1 MKNKRTFTAGLAG
14 ILTASAL
21 LAGMVIPAS
30 AVAVAEVDPSTYVR
44 VAQPVTNIIGDV
56 AIVRDISSKEE
67 MLTMTAFSTTPATA
81 IYTLDGQL
89 QALDEDGKPFATV
102 EEIFRAHSQRILAA
116 FRIDNRSEAEAL
128 VGYLDYRRFY
138 DCMIIT
144 DDPEVMKFARTA
156 APTTFGVIDYT
167 ETYKNETSLS
177 TEQCLDIRRSMKM
190 NNGTIALLPAHLC
203 DRDTIQYLFTHQV
216 NVWTQISD
224 QPTETEQ
231 YHALLS
237 GVVGVI
243 SDATDSL
250 LDIACNKLPELTL
263 TRSPLNV
270 GHRGIPSK
278 APECT
283 VEGSLLAF
291 EQSANVV
298 EMDVFLTTDGRV
310 AAMHDITTE
319 DTCNKNV
326 NMEECTLAELKE
338 LYVNKGWENHPTYS
352 QLRIP
357 TLDEYLDA
365 FKGKDC
371 MLFIEIKS
379 HKREIVSII
388 KKLVDE
394 RDMYDQ
400 CAVITFN
407 EDTMKYMR
415 EDWPEMSVGALTND
429 FMQGRNPAEAAVRV
443 GMEFAGPYNGTMNPE
458 YDVYNGEGVRALM
471 IRGISVYP
479 WTFYESLDEYKN
491 HFLWG
496 SAGLT
501 GNDAHRLKRLTKD
514 VFYDLES
521 SELECG
527 DTISLQM
534 GVTLYQRLS
543 VERNPSVVT
552 ILEGEDLVQ
561 VNGEEM
567 TVVGE
572 EGRVTFVLGYT
583 NLALDYT
590 VHTQPITFDI
600 VSHEETTLPETQAP
614 VTDQATSTEADAPTG
629 GCKATVSS
637 AALVIVAA
645 TAAWISRKKKDD

>member
-1 MKNKRTFTAGLAG
+1 MKNKRTFTAVLAG

-44 VAQPVTNIIGDV
+44 IAQPVTNIIGDV

-67 MLTMTAFSTTPATA
+67 MPTMTAFSTTPATA

-102 EEIFRAHSQRILAA
+102 EEIFRAHSQRILAV

-144 DDPEVMKFARTA
+144 DDPEVMKFARTT

-190 NNGTIALLPAHLC
+190 N
-203 DRDTIQYLFTHQV
+203 
-216 NVWTQISD
+216 
-224 QPTETEQ
+224 
-231 YHALLS
+231 
-237 GVVGVI
+237 
-243 SDATDSL
+243 
-250 LDIACNKLPELTL
+250 
-263 TRSPLNV
+263 
-270 GHRGIPSK
+270 
-278 APECT
+278 
-283 VEGSLLAF
+283 
-291 EQSANVV
+291 
-298 EMDVFLTTDGRV
+298 
-310 AAMHDITTE
+310 
-319 DTCNKNV
+319 
-326 NMEECTLAELKE
+326 
-338 LYVNKGWENHPTYS
+338 
-352 QLRIP
+352 
-357 TLDEYLDA
+357 
-365 FKGKDC
+365 
-371 MLFIEIKS
+371 
-379 HKREIVSII
+379 
-388 KKLVDE
+388 
-394 RDMYDQ
+394 
-400 CAVITFN
+400 
-407 EDTMKYMR
+407 
-415 EDWPEMSVGALTND
+415 
-429 FMQGRNPAEAAVRV
+429 
-443 GMEFAGPYNGTMNPE
+443 NGTMNPE

-514 VFYDLES
+514 VFYDLEN

-561 VNGEEM
+561 VNGAEM